1 MRTLKEL
8 YMLYF
13 FTNKTCF
20 IFIFIIRDRTSNQRH
35 GVGIFFFTEVN
46 IMSYLLLIENLKQLL
61 EIAQILYYTIQ
72 FKK

>member
-8 YMLYF
+8 YLLYF
-13 FTNKTCF
+13 FTNKTCL
-20 IFIFIIRDRTSNQRH
+20 IFIFIIRDRTSNQNH
-35 GVGIFFFTEVN
+35 GVGIIFTEVN

>member
-8 YMLYF
+8 YLLYF
-13 FTNKTCF
+13 FTNKNCF
-20 IFIFIIRDRTSNQRH
+20 VFIFIIRDRTSNQNH
-35 GVGIFFFTEVN
+35 GVGIIFTEVN